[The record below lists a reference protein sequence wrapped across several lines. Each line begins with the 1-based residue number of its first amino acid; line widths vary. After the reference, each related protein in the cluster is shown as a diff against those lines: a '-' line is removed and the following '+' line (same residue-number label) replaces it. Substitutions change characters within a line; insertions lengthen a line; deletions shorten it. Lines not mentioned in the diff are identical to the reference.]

1 MSSTTSVWWLLFIMG
16 RLTVYLI
23 LSLLRSRCC
32 TIAWKLQS
40 FSTSTS
46 LSKRTHKKT
55 FLTLMLWYENNKAA
69 SVLSFQIF
77 NLLQVW
83 ITVSRKQKT
92 NNKNRR
98 HHLLACT
105 VLWKRLQSSLFS
117 LYFAIK
123 SEEINWKVSKH
134 TCNYCIWSKNFI
146 YTIPAWNSTLR
157 IKNNIIQHSL
167 SSLRQTF
174 L

>member
-77 NLLQVW
+77 SLLDQVW
-83 ITVSRKQKT
+83 ITVSRKQKKQT
-92 NNKNRR
+92 TKTDDITCWHVQYCGNAFS
-98 HHLLACT
+98 HLYFLYILLLK
-105 VLWKRLQSSLFS
+105 VKRLIERLASIHVITVYEAKTS
-117 LYFAIK
+117 
-123 SEEINWKVSKH
+123 
-134 TCNYCIWSKNFI
+134 FI
-146 YTIPAWNSTLR
+146 QFQLE
-157 IKNNIIQHSL
+157 IQH
-167 SSLRQTF
+167 F
-174 L
+174 V

>member
-92 NNKNRR
+92 NKQQKQTTSQYCGNAFS
-98 HHLLACT
+98 HLYFLYILLLK
-105 VLWKRLQSSLFS
+105 VKRLIERLASIHVITVYEAKTS
-117 LYFAIK
+117 
-123 SEEINWKVSKH
+123 
-134 TCNYCIWSKNFI
+134 FI
-146 YTIPAWNSTLR
+146 QFQLE
-157 IKNNIIQHSL
+157 IQH
-167 SSLRQTF
+167 F
-174 L
+174 V

>member
-77 NLLQVW
+77 NLLDQVW
-83 ITVSRKQKT
+83 ITVSRKQKKQT
-92 NNKNRR
+92 TKTDDITCWHVQYCGNAFS
-98 HHLLACT
+98 HLYFLYILLLK
-105 VLWKRLQSSLFS
+105 VKRLIERLASIHVITVYEAKTS
-117 LYFAIK
+117 
-123 SEEINWKVSKH
+123 
-134 TCNYCIWSKNFI
+134 FI
-146 YTIPAWNSTLR
+146 QFQLE
-157 IKNNIIQHSL
+157 IQH
-167 SSLRQTF
+167 F
-174 L
+174 V